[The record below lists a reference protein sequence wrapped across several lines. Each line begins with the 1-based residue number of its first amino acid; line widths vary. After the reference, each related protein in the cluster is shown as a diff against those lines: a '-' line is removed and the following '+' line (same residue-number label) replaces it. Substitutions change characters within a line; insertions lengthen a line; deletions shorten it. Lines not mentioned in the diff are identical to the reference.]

1 MKKLLLTL
9 FTATA
14 LSACVIPITPTV
26 SPQQHA
32 IQGKWGILNLNG
44 KPVTEKDANVGF
56 SLKDQR
62 FYGSGGCNRLNGT
75 YQLDSA
81 KLGIT
86 INNITS
92 TRMACANMDT
102 ETDLIGALE
111 QVRSYQRQDN
121 TLKLLDGSG
130 NTLSEAEALSQ
141 VSGENT
147 PQ

>member
-1 MKKLLLTL
+1 MT
-9 FTATA
+9 
-14 LSACVIPITPTV
+14 
-26 SPQQHA
+26 
-32 IQGKWGILNLNG
+32 
-44 KPVTEKDANVGF
+44 
-56 SLKDQR
+56 
-62 FYGSGGCNRLNGT
+62 
-75 YQLDSA
+75 
-81 KLGIT
+81 IT

-130 NTLSEAEALSQ
+130 NTLIEAEALSQ

>member
-62 FYGSGGCNRLNGT
+62 FYGSGGCNRYTASYVVEGGKLTIG
-75 YQLDSA
+75 SA
-81 KLGIT
+81 AAT
-86 INNITS
+86 M
-92 TRMACANMDT
+92 MACPM
-102 ETDLIGALE
+102 
-111 QVRSYQRQDN
+111 V
-121 TLKLLDGSG
+121 
-130 NTLSEAEALSQ
+130 
-141 VSGENT
+141 VSGSITANSS
-147 PQ
+147 PPSRPAMSMPRRPS